1 VTQTNLQILTDIFQK
16 TGIVD
21 ETQSPTAAQAANGL
35 RLMNNYLLSQS
46 VDGMRLG
53 WYPQTNLQSNAPLK
67 DADIGDVELIM
78 VPQIALAYGITLSD
92 PAIIGEIT
100 NAITRLTKRSIQLVE
115 ADLSELSRPQGGP
128 WGGPNW
134 L

>member
-35 RLMNNYLLSQS
+35 RLMNNYLLSQA

-53 WYPQTNLQSNAPLK
+53 WFPQTNLQSNAPLK
-67 DADIGDVELIM
+67 DADIGDVELAM
-78 VPQIALAYGITLSD
+78 MPQIALAYGITLSD
-92 PAIIGEIT
+92 QAVLSEIT

>member
-1 VTQTNLQILTDIFQK
+1 MTQTNLQILTDIFQK

-35 RLMNNYLLSQS
+35 RLMNNYLLSQA

-53 WYPQTNLQSNAPLK
+53 WFPQTNLQSNAPLK
-67 DADIGDVELIM
+67 DADIGDVELAM
-78 VPQIALAYGITLSD
+78 MPQIALAYGITLSD
-92 PAIIGEIT
+92 QAVLSEIT